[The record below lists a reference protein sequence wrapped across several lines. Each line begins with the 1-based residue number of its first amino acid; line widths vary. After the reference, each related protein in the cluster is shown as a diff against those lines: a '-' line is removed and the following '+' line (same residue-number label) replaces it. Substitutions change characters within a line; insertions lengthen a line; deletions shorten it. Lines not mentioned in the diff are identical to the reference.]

1 MAEKR
6 TRMSWHYYAMALG
19 VLLGLMAATLAAWGS
34 MVSGFA
40 FAILCHPLIPFKG
53 LTRGVFL
60 TLFAILYVFAFPDP
74 DVVREMMNA

>member
-1 MAEKR
+1 MAEKL

-19 VLLGLMAATLAAWGS
+19 VLLGLMAATLAAWGA

-40 FAILCHPLIPFKG
+40 FAILCHPVIPFKG

-60 TLFAILYVFAFPDP
+60 ALFAILYVFAFPDP